1 MKRYGLIGY
10 PLTHSFSPSFFN
22 EKFSKLNLDAT
33 YASIEIEDL
42 SNAMPRFE
50 FSLYHGL
57 NVTIPYKEQI
67 IPFLDGLSNEAQLI
81 GAVNCIEIAEEKLIG
96 HNTDW
101 MGFKQAIERIIKPYH
116 QSALVLGSGGSSK
129 AVKFALEALKINY
142 QVISRTGVNT
152 YEALQQ
158 KDVETNLVI
167 INTTPL
173 GMYPNVQL
181 KPAIPFAAIT
191 KYHLVFDLIYNPLET
206 AFLKE
211 CKAHGAQ
218 VKNGLE
224 MLELQAEASWEIWN
238 R

>member
-22 EKFSKLNLDAT
+22 EKFSKSNLDAT
-33 YASIEIEDL
+33 YESIEIEDL
-42 SNAMPRFE
+42 SNAMPHFE

-57 NVTIPYKEQI
+57 NVTIPHKERI
-67 IPFLDGLSNEAQLI
+67 ISFLDGLSNEARLI
-81 GAVNCIEIAEEKLIG
+81 GAVNCIEIAGAQSIG

-101 MGFKQAIERIIKPYH
+101 IGFKRAIERLIKPYH

-129 AVKFALEALKINY
+129 AVRFALEALKIKY

-152 YEALQQ
+152 YEALQE
-158 KDVETNLVI
+158 KDVQSNLVI

-173 GMYPNVQL
+173 GMYPNVKL
-181 KPAIPFAAIT
+181 KPAIPFNAIS
-191 KYHLVFDLIYNPLET
+191 KNHLVFDLIYNPDQT
-206 AFLKE
+206 TFLKE

-238 R
+238 S